1 MNESLIIPQSQNNGT
16 LWKVDQNYWD
26 IRIEGYF
33 VAHGSHNSLIC
44 RFDTNQLYQK
54 ILIGLIWYFMGS
66 QNTESK
72 TFYIMK
78 TRLISRAEV
87 LGEKS
92 RGQVKVSFARA
103 SLPTDFW
110 KGKRRDILE
119 LLKLISNLSFLR
131 ENKLWGR
138 RGPLDW
144 WTGCNQLCI
153 FEHDEV
159 AFCWKCWL
167 CLSETTTG
175 S

>member
-1 MNESLIIPQSQNNGT
+1 MNESLIIPPSQNNGT
-16 LWKVDQNYWD
+16 FWKVDQNYWD
-26 IRIEGYF
+26 IGIEGYF

-54 ILIGLIWYFMGS
+54 ILIGLIWYFIGS

-110 KGKRRDILE
+110 KGKRGNIFHFWGRTSCEGGEGLWTNGQVVTSSVFMNMIR
-119 LLKLISNLSFLR
+119 LIS
-131 ENKLWGR
+131 
-138 RGPLDW
+138 
-144 WTGCNQLCI
+144 
-153 FEHDEV
+153 
-159 AFCWKCWL
+159 A
-167 CLSETTTG
+167 
-175 S
+175 